1 MRFECLLE
9 WGSCNVRPKDRGV
22 RGPAKLNRV
31 HPASLH
37 DLRARW
43 PSSLYDTLKIGQ
55 RQRSRRPARRPGG
68 RPARRRARAR
78 GQHFAHRTHRR
89 TRLRLRHADRAGET
103 PWKIS
108 SCQDRTPHSLL
119 ASLTGEC
126 VYMVVSGVK
135 GTGSPAMPAAIEHAV
150 HETRRGRRQCVSSLG
165 ARRARA
171 RGCARTGSRK
181 ARHRLT
187 EQPLPLIAAWPP
199 ARPPR
204 CRTGRRGA
212 PRRRVFPRRA
222 TPRRRQRLAARG
234 AVVGAGS

>member
-1 MRFECLLE
+1 MVMELVVSVVNLVCSRKFHAALSALMMVAAMLF
-9 WGSCNVRPKDRGV
+9 GART
-22 RGPAKLNRV
+22 
-31 HPASLH
+31 ASA
-37 DLRARW
+37 DEVWFQSYQRA
-43 PSSLYDTLKIGQ
+43 SESEACVAQT
-55 RQRSRRPARRPGG
+55 
-68 RPARRRARAR
+68 
-78 GQHFAHRTHRR
+78 
-89 TRLRLRHADRAGET
+89 GET

-204 CRTGRRGA
+204 CRTGHRGA